1 MDVGERAAA
10 LAEVERADLIA
21 GRAVELLRELDAVER
36 RLGHLE
42 ALLLHLTICTGE
54 GCAET
59 RSAGDI
65 PRPVE
70 SHCIKS
76 EMKLF

>member
-21 GRAVELLRELDAVER
+21 RRAAELLRELDTVER

-42 ALLLHLTICTGE
+42 ALLLPLAICTGE
-54 GCAET
+54 GCAGT
-59 RSAGDI
+59 WSVGGRYWW
-65 PRPVE
+65 R
-70 SHCIKS
+70 
-76 EMKLF
+76 